1 MFFKRDP
8 KIIGLTLS
16 GGGLRA
22 IGHLGVLKALEQYDI
37 RPSILS
43 GASAGSI
50 VAAFYAAGYSPE
62 EMLSIVL
69 KKDFFPRSCFRLRS
83 SGLFDPSFMV
93 KLFSEFIPDD
103 FAKLKFPLFV
113 AATELSEG
121 VTEYFYEGSL
131 YKALL
136 ASSSIP
142 LIFPAVADHQK
153 LFVDGG
159 ILNNLPIEPIR
170 DKCDHLIGVHM
181 NSIARGYATPLGT
194 WKTLDR
200 VFHLAL
206 SNAVY
211 AKAVHCDLF
220 IDPPGMTQFGML
232 EKKEANKIFA
242 YTYSHAMQQLEVLD
256 KKPA

>member
-1 MFFKRDP
+1 M
-8 KIIGLTLS
+8 S

-22 IGHLGVLKALEQYDI
+22 IGHLGAIKALEQYGI
-37 RPSILS
+37 RPSVLS
-43 GASAGSI
+43 GTSAGAI
-50 VAAFYAAGYSPE
+50 VAAFYAAGYGPD
-62 EMLSIVL
+62 EMFSVILR
-69 KKDFFPRSCFRLRS
+69 KEFFPRSYFRLRS

-93 KLFSEFIPDD
+93 KIFSEFIPDD
-103 FAKLKFPLFV
+103 FSKLKLPLYV
-113 AATELSEG
+113 AATELSAG

-142 LIFPAVADHQK
+142 LIFPAVADQGK

-159 ILNNLPIEPIR
+159 ILNNLPVEPIR
-170 DKCDHLIGVHM
+170 GKCDYLIGVHV
-181 NSIARGYATPLGT
+181 NSINKGCAVPLGVR
-194 WKTLDR
+194 KTFDR

-211 AKAVHCDLF
+211 AKAADCDLF

-232 EKKEANKIFA
+232 EKKDAQKIFEYA
-242 YTYSHAMQQLEVLD
+242 YAHTMQQLELL
-256 KKPA
+256 PETRN